1 MSSRGDSGL
10 YQLVIHLPR
19 MTRITIGKL
28 GRFDFPSGYY
38 VYTGSAKRGLSARI
52 RRHLSR
58 VKKKFWHIDYLLA
71 KAEVVEITVFKRR
84 KLEECELARRVAGRE
99 GAKVVA
105 PGFGASDCGCV
116 SHLAFFQTWR
126 GASREEE

>member
-1 MSSRGDSGL
+1 LSGREDSGL
-10 YQLVIHLPR
+10 YQLLIHLPKKSSIR
-19 MTRITIGKL
+19 VGKL

-71 KAEVVEITVFKRR
+71 KGEIVEITVFRKRNL
-84 KLEECELARRVAGRE
+84 KECELARRVARGE

-116 SHLAFFQTWR
+116 SHLVFFQTRR
-126 GASREEE
+126 GASRFQ